1 MARMTMIQALRSA
14 MDVMLEA
21 NVELQLRTLTPG
33 DVRVDV
39 HLGDIGTADFERVP
53 DTIPLGEKAAR
64 EQAAAIERRL
74 KERYGDRVIRV
85 KKSHVL
91 TPDHRRARVYQDG
104 LTSMS
109 NTEITKKH
117 GISRA
122 TLYRWMKTTPK

>member
-1 MARMTMIQALRSA
+1 MK
-14 MDVMLEA
+14 
-21 NVELQLRTLTPG
+21 TP
-33 DVRVDV
+33 
-39 HLGDIGTADFERVP
+39 TADQLAGEEDP
-53 DTIPLGEKAAR
+53 DIVLAMIREVLDLGLGITT

-91 TPDHRRARVYQDG
+91 TPDPRRARVYQDG